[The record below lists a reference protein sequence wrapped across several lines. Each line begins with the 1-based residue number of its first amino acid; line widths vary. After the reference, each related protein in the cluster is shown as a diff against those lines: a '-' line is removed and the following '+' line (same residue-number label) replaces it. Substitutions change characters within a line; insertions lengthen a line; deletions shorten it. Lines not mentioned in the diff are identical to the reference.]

1 MLAER
6 RTGTLGRMLAAFVA
20 ASCVVA
26 CAWAEDNEKPVDLLS
41 GSPFDR
47 ITLVDNSV
55 YDIEPLAPRP
65 LPEYDPAKEK
75 KAEEV
80 PVRARN
86 RRKSRQAKDD
96 GPEEVKDADG
106 PPGSMVVIHLLEG
119 EMRDY
124 KVKRKN
130 IKKIE
135 YFEDLLIAEADRL
148 ARDRDFSKAFERLLI
163 VRKRD
168 PAWRG
173 LEDKV
178 NSLLYEEGAQA
189 LMDND
194 RDRGL
199 RLLGDLS
206 RRKPDY
212 PGLAEQ
218 LAKAYSSRIDQ
229 SLQVGAFAKGRALI
243 RELNSIATG
252 HPVVVASTARF
263 VERAKA
269 AADSSEKLEGFAK
282 VDALTEAARVWP
294 ELDGLAPRFAQ
305 AFRAA
310 PTLYVGVNEVPGV
323 PSPWP
328 HSPAAERQAALIY
341 RPLLAR
347 DDDASRK
354 GETTGQVSA
363 GIEIAELGRRLEI
376 RVKEGVP
383 WSDGS
388 RPVSS
393 IDVARSLTDRAAASS
408 PGYQARWADLLDQV
422 EVLDERRV
430 GVRFAR
436 SVLKPEAWLL
446 EAVGP
451 AHGDRE
457 GLVPTLDRGRLAVS
471 DGSFKLGE
479 VVSDRATFLA
489 SGPAPIHR
497 IIELPRDAAK
507 ATVTALVRGD
517 VSLLERVPPDRV
529 AELSAMPGIK
539 IGSYTRPSLHR
550 IAIDGRNPFLRN
562 RTLRR
567 AMSTAIDR
575 RLLLED
581 VLLKHPIDDV
591 NRPLDGPFAKGSY
604 ADAPD
609 VPALGYDPLLARM
622 LVAAARKE
630 LNGVAIA
637 LDLEYPAR
645 PDARAVSSR
654 IAEMLTLAGIEIRL
668 IERPE
673 AELEQ
678 ALRSGRRFDLAYRGG
693 RCAEPA
699 WAAGPFISPGYD
711 AAPSADALA
720 SIASP
725 RIRQLLLQLDRAPE
739 WPTAR
744 ALVIQI
750 DREVRDELP
759 IIPLWQLRD
768 HYAWRDHLK
777 GPADTADD
785 LYQNIET
792 WEVEPW
798 FARDAA
804 PASP

>member
-1 MLAER
+1 MLSVNR
-6 RTGTLGRMLAAFVA
+6 SGTFGRALAACLA
-20 ASCVVA
+20 ATCVVA
-26 CAWAEDNEKPVDLLS
+26 CAWAEDAERPADLLS

-75 KAEEV
+75 KAEDV

-86 RRKSRQAKDD
+86 RRKNRQAKDE
-96 GPEEVKDADG
+96 GPEEVKDDDG

-135 YFEDLLIAEADRL
+135 YFEDMLIAEADRL
-148 ARDRDFSKAFERLLI
+148 ARDREFGKAFERLLV
-163 VRKRD
+163 VRQRD
-168 PAWRG
+168 PAWSG
-173 LEDKV
+173 LEEKV
-178 NSLLYEEGAQA
+178 NTLLYEEGAQA

-218 LAKAYSSRIDQ
+218 LAKAYSSRVDQ

-243 RELNSIATG
+243 RELDSIAPG

-263 VERAKA
+263 VERARG
-269 AADSSEKLEGFAK
+269 AADSSDKLEGFAK
-282 VDALTEAARVWP
+282 LDALTEAARVWP
-294 ELDGLAPRFAQ
+294 SLDGLTPRFAE

-310 PTLYVGVNEVPGV
+310 PTLFVGVNEVAGV

-328 HSPAAERQAALIY
+328 RSPAADRQARLIY

-354 GETTGQVSA
+354 GETPGQVSS
-363 GIEIAELGRRLEI
+363 GIEVAELGRRLEI

-388 RPVSS
+388 RPVSA
-393 IDVARSLTDRAAASS
+393 IDVARNLTDRAVASS

-430 GVRFAR
+430 GLRFTR

-446 EAVGP
+446 DPVGP
-451 AHGDRE
+451 AHGGRE
-457 GLVPTLDRGRLAVS
+457 GLVPTQDRGRIAVS
-471 DGSFKLGE
+471 DGAYQLGE
-479 VVSDRATFLA
+479 VASDRTTFLA
-489 SGPAPIHR
+489 TGPAPIRR
-497 IIELPRDAAK
+497 IVELPRDAAK

-517 VSLLERVPPDRV
+517 VSLLERVPPDRI

-539 IGSYTRPSLHR
+539 IGSYNRPSLHR
-550 IAIDGRNPFLRN
+550 IALDGRNPLLRN

-581 VLLKHPIDDV
+581 VLLKHPVDDV

-630 LNGVAIA
+630 LNGVALA
-637 LDLEYPAR
+637 FDFEYPAR
-645 PDARAVSSR
+645 PDARVVAAR
-654 IAEMLTLAGIEIRL
+654 IAEMLTLAGVEIRL

-673 AELEQ
+673 SELES
-678 ALRSGRRFDLAYRGG
+678 ALRAGRKFDLAYRVG

-699 WAAGPFISPGYD
+699 WDAGPFLCPGYD

-725 RIRQLLLQLDRAPE
+725 RIRQLLLLLDRAPE

-759 IIPLWQLRD
+759 ILPLWQLKD

-777 GPADTADD
+777 GPAEAADD

-804 PASP
+804 PSSP